1 MHYRNHLK
9 GFGLVFTIFLTVC
22 SSFFSRKM
30 EEKMNS
36 GGDQETKSH
45 DERTE
50 ETESQR
56 KRNQVLIRKK
66 WKVPTG
72 KGGKKTK

>member
-1 MHYRNHLK
+1 
-9 GFGLVFTIFLTVC
+9 
-22 SSFFSRKM
+22 
-30 EEKMNS
+30 MNS

-72 KGGKKTK
+72 KGGKKKQSKSFGNHEL

>member
-1 MHYRNHLK
+1 
-9 GFGLVFTIFLTVC
+9 
-22 SSFFSRKM
+22 
-30 EEKMNS
+30 MNS

-50 ETESQR
+50 ETASQR
-56 KRNQVLIRKK
+56 KRNQVLIIKK